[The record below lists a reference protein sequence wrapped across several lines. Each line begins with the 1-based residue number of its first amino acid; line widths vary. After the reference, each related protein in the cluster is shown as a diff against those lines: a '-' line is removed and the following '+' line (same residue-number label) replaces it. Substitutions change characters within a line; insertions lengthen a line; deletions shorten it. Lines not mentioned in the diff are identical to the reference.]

1 MVVVGVTS
9 LVGVHGD
16 LARRGGGAVA
26 HFAWISRTIFDFR
39 QLPQWTT
46 GQAEL

>member
-1 MVVVGVTS
+1 MVVVGVTA

-39 QLPQWTT
+39 QLDKQN
-46 GQAEL
+46 

>member
-9 LVGVHGD
+9 LVRGRSFSYDV
-16 LARRGGGAVA
+16 ARRGGGAVA

-39 QLPQWTT
+39 QLPGLQK
-46 GQAEL
+46 QN